1 MRRSDARARGA
12 WWPGASRSAE
22 WRRNTGRSVAGRS
35 VRRVPAFAAALA
47 LLAGCDAGLPGG
59 APDGPSYRVTV
70 EFADVLDLVPQ
81 AAVKVNDVTVGSV
94 SGIELRGWTA
104 VVRLK
109 VADTVAL
116 PDNATAAIRQSSL
129 LGEKFVA
136 LAAPQG
142 EAAQG
147 SLSDGDT
154 IPLARTRRG
163 AEVEEVLGALG
174 LLLNGGGL
182 GQLKTINA
190 EVTKALSG
198 REGDAKGA
206 LRELDRFVAGLDAQ
220 KHDIVRAI
228 EALDRFAA
236 RLAEQTGTLAN
247 AVDALEPGLTVLA
260 EQRPQLTAML
270 TALRDLGA
278 VGERVIA
285 DSRDD
290 TLRSLRAL
298 QPLLEQLVKAG
309 DALPRGLDF
318 ALSYPFPPNVGKAI
332 AGDFV
337 RLHATLDLDAASI
350 LANALAAGPTTPGK
364 PTTPGLPLPEL
375 PLPLPSL
382 PALPLPSVPLPLPSG
397 ILPSGIL
404 PGLPGLPGGLAATT
418 ATRDGRWDPATGEIV
433 RVRGG
438 LNELLT
444 GGHA

>member
-1 MRRSDARARGA
+1 MTRHGGLAVGTRADRTGA
-12 WWPGASRSAE
+12 PRSAA
-22 WRRNTGRSVAGRS
+22 WR
-35 VRRVPAFAAALA
+35 RRVPAFATALA
-47 LLAGCDAGLPGG
+47 LLAGCDVGLPGG
-59 APDGPSYRVTV
+59 APDGPSYGVSV

-94 SGIELRGWTA
+94 SGIELHGWTA

-147 SLSDGDT
+147 ELSDGDT

-190 EVTKALSG
+190 EITKALSG

-220 KHDIVRAI
+220 KDDIVRAI
-228 EALDRFAA
+228 EALDRFSA
-236 RLAEQTGTLAN
+236 RLAEQTGTLAE

-260 EQRPQLTAML
+260 DQRPQLTAML

-278 VGERVIA
+278 VGERVIEA
-285 DSRDD
+285 SRDD

-318 ALSYPFPPNVGKAI
+318 ALSYPFPPNAGKAI

-350 LANALAAGPTTPGK
+350 LANALAAGPATPGT
-364 PTTPGLPLPEL
+364 PTKPGLPLPTL
-375 PLPLPSL
+375 PQPLPSLPALPLPSL
-382 PALPLPSVPLPLPSG
+382 PALPLPVPSG

-404 PGLPGLPGGLAATT
+404 SGLPGLPLAGTT
-418 ATRDGRWDPATGEIV
+418 ATRDGRWDPATGEVV

-438 LNELLT
+438 LPELLT
-444 GGHA
+444 GGQA